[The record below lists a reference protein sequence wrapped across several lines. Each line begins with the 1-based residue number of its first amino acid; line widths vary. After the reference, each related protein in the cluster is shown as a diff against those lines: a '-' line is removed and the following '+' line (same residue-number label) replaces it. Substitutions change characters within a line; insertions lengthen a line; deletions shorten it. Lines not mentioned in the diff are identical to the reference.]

1 VRLDVSPRRIE
12 FWAHVETNLEEG
24 SIILKGKEHDVALVW
39 KGKREAR
46 LLAPGY
52 YRVRTTRIVRRKGKD
67 HWFLSQT
74 GPPLPPSPFEQGKT
88 IRIEVGDSVHFKGH
102 VKRKKDRL
110 QLGFGIRG
118 ADGRGLSVYKND
130 KRVPVTYKLLS
141 RDGRTLASGTMN
153 YG

>member
-1 VRLDVSPRRIE
+1 MK
-12 FWAHVETNLEEG
+12 TNLKEG
-24 SIILKGKEHDVALVW
+24 SIILVGPESDVALVW
-39 KGKREAR
+39 KGKRGSRSLPPGRYR
-46 LLAPGY
+46 LK
-52 YRVRTTRIVRRKGKD
+52 TTRIARTKGKD

-74 GPPLPPSPFEQGKT
+74 GPPLPPQQLPSDKT
-88 IRIEVGDSVHFKGH
+88 TRIDVGDSVHFTPSVQREKG
-102 VKRKKDRL
+102 RL

-141 RDGRTLASGTMN
+141 KGGRTLASGKMN